1 MEAGTIMTRFIN
13 PYTEAYQNDLKAYRD
28 NINVL
33 ETAKIESEAK
43 GRTEGR
49 IEGRSEREIEIARN
63 MKKEN
68 LDVALIAKVTGL
80 LLEEIERL
88 A

>member
-1 MEAGTIMTRFIN
+1 MTRFIN

-33 ETAKIESEAK
+33 ATAKIESEAK
-43 GRTEGR
+43 GR
-49 IEGRSEREIEIARN
+49 SEREIEIARS
-63 MKKEN
+63 MKK
-68 LDVALIAKVTGL
+68 DGFDPAVIAKHTGL
-80 LLEEIERL
+80 SLEEIEKL

>member
-1 MEAGTIMTRFIN
+1 MTRFIN

-43 GRTEGR
+43 GR
-49 IEGRSEREIEIARN
+49 SEREIEIARN
-63 MKKEN
+63 MKQEN

-80 LLEEIERL
+80 SLEEIERL
-88 A
+88 E